1 MSDAT
6 AQQILDLTLSREPTL
21 GAGRLLAIDGPSGS
35 GKSTLAS
42 AIAATAPAHLTVRT
56 LPLDLLYA
64 GWSGLPALGGTLD
77 ALLRPLAAGRP
88 GEATT
93 WDWEHD
99 QPGDELLLAP
109 TDLLIVEGV
118 GAGHRRVADL
128 VTVLVWLGA
137 GDAASDGASEGATG
151 AAAGSRVLLERAFHR
166 DTGLHPAAAADP
178 SAYRARL
185 EAWQRA
191 EAAHFAVDAPQQRAD
206 LSLG

>member
-99 QPGDELLLAP
+99 QPGDELVLAP

-128 VTVLVWLGA
+128 VTVLVWLGT
-137 GDAASDGASEGATG
+137 GYTGPGSGPTDGT
-151 AAAGSRVLLERAFHR
+151 AGSAVLLERALHR

-191 EAAHFAVDAPQQRAD
+191 EAAHFAVDAPEERAD